1 MASTLVHIGVRASD
15 IDKTIRFWRDA
26 LGLEVVNELHHGF
39 DLSDG
44 YHNFRVFQHE
54 GPDRPAHVSGMLDY
68 LHIGV
73 KVADLAEAATRLDD
87 MGYEI
92 FWEGVSA
99 GHEYAYDPSK
109 PPSGSFKVEDPD
121 GIVVDVTAS
130 DDQWP
135 GVEL

>member
-1 MASTLVHIGVRASD
+1 
-15 IDKTIRFWRDA
+15 
-26 LGLEVVNELHHGF
+26 
-39 DLSDG
+39 
-44 YHNFRVFQHE
+44 
-54 GPDRPAHVSGMLDY
+54 MLDY

-92 FWEGVSA
+92 FWENVSS
-99 GHEYAYDPSK
+99 GHEYEYDPSK